1 MYLKTEGQLLTH
13 NKVLF
18 LFNFHQTLMK
28 VKNDR
33 QISVNIL
40 FSLDKISGFEFR
52 DYDLSSLCRL
62 KKSKCSDYIRFRHG
76 IKLTQ

>member
-1 MYLKTEGQLLTH
+1 
-13 NKVLF
+13 
-18 LFNFHQTLMK
+18 MK

-52 DYDLSSLCRL
+52 DYDLGSLCRL

-76 IKLTQ
+76 IKLTQWKGSSACKISFSIMMRGFTQKILY